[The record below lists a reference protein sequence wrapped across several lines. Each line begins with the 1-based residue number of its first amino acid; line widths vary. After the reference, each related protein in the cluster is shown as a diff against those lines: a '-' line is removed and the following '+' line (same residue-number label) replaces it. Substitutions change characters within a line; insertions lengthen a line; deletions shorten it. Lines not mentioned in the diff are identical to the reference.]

1 MVMVTSEEM
10 VEWVGINTVALL
22 GYITVV
28 EQYMPWFVGIIGG
41 CVLIWY
47 NVERALK
54 VRSERKKIDNESK
67 EESTEAKG

>member
-1 MVMVTSEEM
+1 MVKTEEA
-10 VEWVGINTVALL
+10 VEWVSVNVVAVL
-22 GYITVV
+22 GFITVI
-28 EQYMPWFVGIIGG
+28 EEYLPWTIGVIGG

-67 EESTEAKG
+67 EESTEA